1 MIKYICINTGESYFL
16 KDIKIMTLHKF
27 TGEIFTL
34 IGSDN
39 TERLYTRE
47 EIRKFFKTVQLTHEK
62 K

>member
-27 TGEIFTL
+27 TGEILTL

-39 TERLYTRE
+39 KERLYTRE
-47 EIRKFFKTVQLTHEK
+47 EIKKFFKTVQ
-62 K
+62 